1 MRLRGITLANFK
13 SFAHETEI
21 PLGRITALIGPN
33 GAGKS
38 NALYGLQKI
47 AAIMSG
53 GRYQPAKSDYF
64 DDNDAAEMRLGV
76 TFELS
81 DIEQSVLLD
90 RPNIKKAA
98 ALHGNLAGGMLFKH
112 IKYIAAFA
120 GQDLQREEAWLSIGD
135 GKFELFARA
144 GLAGGKYA
152 VVSRDIDIADPKSLT
167 LPRLVSRPHVG
178 RLDKTSDLFGLLDH
192 SLFPAVLELFSGLQ
206 SVPADRAMPSMV
218 PVHQSGDLTPDGQNL
233 PNELNDLRRAEQT
246 EFDKHMARV
255 TRGDPSGV
263 EPRTVG
269 TDLVLEVRERGL
281 SRRSVHTDLGSGQ
294 RQTLI
299 LGWQMFRG
307 RATIYIVKEPELHL
321 HAERQRSILRTI
333 RDKCEADGTQ
343 FVIETHSPVFLGGG
357 PDERVVLVTKDTGR
371 SSATE
376 IVPDNV
382 GLIRREMGITHA
394 DALHPTNILFVE
406 GRSDLVSFQ
415 PFLGAAAPG
424 HASSTMIYSLDGAYN
439 VKNLGMLIRYLE
451 AEGRRMFAILDDDD
465 EARRLAEKLEADGL
479 LAGNFYFLEKNI
491 EDEFDDDLIVG
502 AAHRMAAEAG
512 CGFSLTAAK
521 LRASRDKGEAVAA
534 TLQKHWN
541 AKKCGRFSKVRLAEH
556 VVGLAGGQVPPGIGA
571 ALRAAA
577 AHFEAGDGRG
587 GGSGTR
593 GRDGRQGGRS

>member
-21 PLGRITALIGPN
+21 PLGRITSLVGPN

-38 NALYGLQKI
+38 NALYGLQKV

-53 GRYQPAKSDYF
+53 GQYQPAKSDYF
-64 DDNDAAEMRLGV
+64 DDNDAAEMRLGA
-76 TFELS
+76 TLGLS
-81 DIEQSVLLD
+81 DAERRALLD
-90 RPNIKKAA
+90 RAKSGILDRVPDRPVTA
-98 ALHGNLAGGMLFKH
+98 ALFRHARYMASFKGGALH
-112 IKYIAAFA
+112 RQEVCLPAP
-120 GQDLQREEAWLSIGD
+120 S
-135 GKFELFARA
+135 GKFYTFARA
-144 GLAGGKYA
+144 TTKDDTCDVELRDPDSAYMENMIIPSPLSDERTKQPPPAELFGMLDPPLSRA
-152 VVSRDIDIADPKSLT
+152 VQ
-167 LPRLVSRPHVG
+167 
-178 RLDKTSDLFGLLDH
+178 DLFG
-192 SLFPAVLELFSGLQ
+192 GL
-206 SVPADRAMPSMV
+206 STVPAGRAMPPTV
-218 PVHQSGDLTPDGQNL
+218 PVRQSGDLTPDGQNL

-269 TDLVLEVRERGL
+269 SDLVLEVRERGL

-307 RATIYIVKEPELHL
+307 RGTICVVEEPELHL

-371 SSATE
+371 SHATE

-406 GRSDLVSFQ
+406 GRSDLVSFR

-465 EARRLAEKLEADGL
+465 EARRLVEKLEGDGL
-479 LAGNFYFLEKNI
+479 LDGNFYFLEKNI

-502 AAHRMAAEAG
+502 AARRMAAEAG

-521 LRASRDKGEAVAA
+521 LRASRDKGEAVAT
-534 TLQKHWN
+534 TLKKHWST
-541 AKKCGRFSKVRLAEH
+541 KKCGRFSKVRLAEH
-556 VVGLAGGQVPPGIGA
+556 VVGLAGGRVPPGIGA

-577 AHFEAGDGRG
+577 AYFEAGDGRG
-587 GGSGTR
+587 GGSDTR
-593 GRDGRQGGRS
+593 GRDARKGGRS